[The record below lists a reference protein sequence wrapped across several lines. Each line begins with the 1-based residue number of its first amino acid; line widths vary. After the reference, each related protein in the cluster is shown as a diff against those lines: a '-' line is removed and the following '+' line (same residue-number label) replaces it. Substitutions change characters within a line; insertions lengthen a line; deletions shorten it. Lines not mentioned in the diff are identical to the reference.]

1 MRDHG
6 VRGTLERM
14 AVVARAR
21 RLRRAA
27 RRSAARA
34 VALAIL
40 TLLLGS
46 GAVHSTVV
54 PEPAAPA
61 KVQIAEVEHHATIAE
76 PAAVET
82 AADDETVVIAAAPEP
97 ITGHQVP
104 FPGDAA
110 RTAAPKRA
118 PPQLLAA

>member
-1 MRDHG
+1 M
-6 VRGTLERM
+6 V
-14 AVVARAR
+14 VVACAR

-27 RRSAARA
+27 RRSASRA
-34 VALAIL
+34 IALAIL

-54 PEPAAPA
+54 PETAAPA
-61 KVQIAEVEHHATIAE
+61 KVQIAEVEHHATIVD
-76 PAAVET
+76 PIAAASAT
-82 AADDETVVIAAAPEP
+82 DDETVVVESATKSGAQP
-97 ITGHQVP
+97 IIGRVVP
-104 FPGDAA
+104 FPGDDA